1 LVGIKLIVQPRARH
15 PEARLRIEATANTL
29 AFPMNGTSISNH
41 APGVRATNGAA
52 AAARPAEQAD
62 ACAPAE
68 AALPGRLARVLE
80 GVEEADTR
88 ELMGEIF
95 THASRVLADVRL
107 VRLRLEREGR
117 AVPSQL
123 REVATESRLLLT
135 LVETAELRV
144 EQISE
149 SLRETL
155 DSVAFAMG
163 HELRR
168 VFAGELARFGA
179 EGQPRATAGLVVRA
193 CGLVENCLQQSIT
206 TLAQVFDPSVT
217 CVDIFDD
224 YRERRESSIV
234 LRAELAALAERVQAA
249 SREPGVLAYVAVLRH
264 ARRFRYEHMHLL
276 MYRDWE
282 EFERFADALE
292 ENYESAGEFARLL
305 HTFSCYLTTLH
316 GQVSLR
322 AVLNDG

>member
-123 REVATESRLLLT
+123 RRLDQGEQQARFGGHLP
-135 LVETAELRV
+135 ELRV